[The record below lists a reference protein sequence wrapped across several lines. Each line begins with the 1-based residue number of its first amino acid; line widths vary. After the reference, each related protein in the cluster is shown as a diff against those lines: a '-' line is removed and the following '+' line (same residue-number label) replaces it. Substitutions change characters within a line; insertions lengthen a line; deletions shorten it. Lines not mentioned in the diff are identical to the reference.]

1 MNKRTT
7 ISIVLLIMSALS
19 GLMAQ
24 TNDAQLWMSAEIE
37 KKLTPKLSLHFSE
50 ELRLNENLTEAGT
63 IFSDLG
69 VSYDLIKGLSL
80 SANYRF
86 TNKRRLDDTYSNR
99 HRCYFDLTYKY
110 APKPVIISLRA
121 RVQSQYN
128 DFLTSENG
136 KIAENYERTRLKVA
150 FDFGKRYRPYLASE
164 MYVPLNGNITSL
176 MIDCMR
182 YQLGVDYKFNQ
193 RNSFTAF
200 YMIQKEI
207 NVADPETDYVIGLGY
222 SFVF

>member
-1 MNKRTT
+1 MNNRTT
-7 ISIVLLIMSALS
+7 LSIVLLMMSAFN

-24 TNDAQLWMSAEIE
+24 TNDAQLWMSAEFE

-50 ELRLNENLTEAGT
+50 ELRMNENMTEAGT

-69 VSYDLIKGLSL
+69 ASYDLVKGLSL

-86 TNKRRLDDTYSNR
+86 TDKRRLDDTYSNR
-99 HRCYFDLTYKY
+99 HRYYFDLTYRY

-121 RVQSQYN
+121 RYQSQYT
-128 DFLTSENG
+128 DVLSSENG
-136 KIAENYERTRLKVA
+136 EVPENYERTRLKIA
-150 FDFGKRYRPYLASE
+150 FDIGKPYRPYLATE
-164 MYVPLNGNITSL
+164 MYVPLKGNISSL

-182 YQLGVDYKFNQ
+182 YQAGVDYKFNQ
-193 RNSFTAF
+193 RHSLTAF

-207 NVADPETDYVIGLGY
+207 NVTDPESDYVIGLGY

>member
-1 MNKRTT
+1 MNKRIT
-7 ISIVLLIMSALS
+7 IPIVFLMMSAFT

-50 ELRLNENLTEAGT
+50 EMRMNENITEAGT

-69 VSYDLIKGLSL
+69 VSYDLAKGLNL

-86 TNKRRLDDTYSNR
+86 TDKRRLDDTYSNR
-99 HRCYFDLTYKY
+99 HRYYFDLTYKY

-121 RVQSQYN
+121 RVQSQYT

-136 KIAENYERTRLKVA
+136 KIPENYERTRLKVA

-182 YQLGVDYKFNQ
+182 YQAGIDYKFNQ
-193 RNSFTAF
+193 RNSITAF
-200 YMIQKEI
+200 YMVQKEI
-207 NVADPETDYVIGLGY
+207 NVAAPETDYVVGLGY
-222 SFVF
+222 SIVF